1 MLYEL
6 NLQALS
12 HSKRVII
19 ERPDS
24 LGITEKHVEEFLASH
39 LVELIPEEQ
48 LMLIAQ
54 ERQFQEEADILAL
67 DRKGV
72 LFIFELKRWQS
83 SAENLLQ
90 VMRYGQKFGRYAYQQ
105 LEALVRSSQKLDGTL
120 RDRHQAYF
128 GLDAPLEEERF
139 NQEQRFV
146 VVTNGVD
153 QDTLEAIQYW
163 ARMGVKIDSLT
174 YKLYRVGGVPHIQF
188 DTYNP
193 ELDLVLE
200 ANPGIFVVNTN
211 ATYMDHAWRDMLG
224 DGKRGKAAAYYDR
237 KNAVQR
243 IAKGSTVF
251 LYHTGVGV
259 IACGKATGGVQ
270 VTSHQGNAGEEFFVP
285 LEFDWALR
293 DPDAWSE
300 QAPRAHEINAEIQSS
315 NRFRQT
321 VFNATPEM
329 RDAIQRLRQQKV
341 PK

>member
-12 HSKRVII
+12 QSKRVAI
-19 ERPDS
+19 ERPDL
-24 LGITEKHVEEFLASH
+24 LGISEKHVEEFLASH

-48 LMLIAQ
+48 LMLMAQ

-67 DRKGV
+67 DRSGV

-90 VMRYGQKFGRYAYQQ
+90 VMRYGQKFGRYTYQQ

-128 GLDAPLEEERF
+128 GLDAPLDEDQF
-139 NQEQRFV
+139 NQDQRFV

-163 ARMGVKIDSLT
+163 ARKGVKIDSLT

-193 ELDLVLE
+193 ERDLLLE

-211 ATYMDHAWRDMLG
+211 ATYMDHAWLEMLG

-270 VTSHQGNAGEEFFVP
+270 VTSHQGNAGEEYFVP
-285 LEFDWALR
+285 LEFDWALL
-293 DPDAWSE
+293 DASLWPG
-300 QAPRAHEINAEIQSS
+300 QALKANEINAITQASH
-315 NRFRQT
+315 RFRQT
-321 VFNATPEM
+321 VFNATPAM
-329 RDAIQRLRQQKV
+329 RDAIQHLRQQKV

>member
-12 HSKRVII
+12 QSMRVAI

-24 LGITEKHVEEFLASH
+24 LGISEKHIEEFLASH

-48 LMLIAQ
+48 LMLMAQ

-67 DRKGV
+67 DRSGV

-90 VMRYGQKFGRYAYQQ
+90 VMRYGQKFGRYTYQQ

-120 RDRHQAYF
+120 RDRHQTYF
-128 GLDAPLEEERF
+128 GLESPLDEDQF
-139 NQEQRFV
+139 NQDQRFV

-163 ARMGVKIDSLT
+163 ARKGVKIDSVT

-193 ELDLVLE
+193 ELDLLLE

-211 ATYMDHAWRDMLG
+211 ATYMDHAWLEMLG

-259 IACGKATGGVQ
+259 IACGKATGSVQ
-270 VTSHQGNAGEEFFVP
+270 VTSHQGNAGEEYFVP
-285 LEFDWALR
+285 LEFEWALL
-293 DPDAWSE
+293 DPSSWPAL
-300 QAPRAHEINAEIQSS
+300 APKANEINAVIQAS

-321 VFNATPEM
+321 VFNATPAM
-329 RDAIQRLRQQKV
+329 RDAIQLLRQQKV
-341 PK
+341 QS

>member
-6 NLQALS
+6 NLQTLS
-12 HSKRVII
+12 QSKRVAI

-24 LGITEKHVEEFLASH
+24 LGISEKHIEEFLASH

-48 LMLIAQ
+48 LMLMAQ

-67 DRKGV
+67 DRSGV

-83 SAENLLQ
+83 SSENLLQ
-90 VMRYGQKFGRYAYQQ
+90 VMRYGQKFGRYTYQQ
-105 LEALVRSSQKLDGTL
+105 LEALVRASQKLDGTL

-128 GLDAPLEEERF
+128 GLDVPLDEDQF
-139 NQEQRFV
+139 NQDQRFV

-163 ARMGVKIDSLT
+163 ARKGVKIDSLT

-211 ATYMDHAWRDMLG
+211 ATYMDHAWLEMLG

-243 IAKGSTVF
+243 IGKGSTVF

-259 IACGKATGGVQ
+259 IACGKATGNVQ
-270 VTSHQGNAGEEFFVP
+270 VTSHQGNAGEEYFVP
-285 LEFDWALR
+285 LEFEWALL
-293 DPDAWSE
+293 DPNTWPD
-300 QAPRAHEINAEIQSS
+300 QAPKANEINAAIQAS

-321 VFNATPEM
+321 VFNATPAM
-329 RDAIQRLRQQKV
+329 RDAIHALRQQKV